1 MCGIFGSNNIETFR
15 KLYFKNIQR
24 GNFVRSI
31 TKLFPAGT
39 KNDIRVETN
48 YEQELDKHIHEN
60 PFCIYYIGH
69 LQSPTSKIRR
79 FDVSTSHPFSL
90 NNQYLAHNGVL
101 ENDRELIEQYN
112 LEGYNDVDS
121 SVILPLKEK
130 LGFVDAFSA
139 LQGTFACWYYN
150 SNTGCL
156 RILRSGSTL
165 FLNGGNF
172 TSVSMPYYKYINEGS
187 VLEYN
192 FTSNNFT
199 EVSTFEL
206 NKAPFF
212 L

>member
-15 KLYFKNIQR
+15 ELYIKNTER

-39 KNDIRVETN
+39 RNDIRVEIN
-48 YEQELDKHIHEN
+48 YEQDLGKHIHEN
-60 PFCIYYIGH
+60 PFCMYYLGH
-69 LQSPTSKIRR
+69 LQSPTSKVRD
-79 FDVSTSHPFSL
+79 FNKTTSHPFNL

-101 ENDRELIEQYN
+101 ENDRDLIEEYN

-130 LGFVDAFSA
+130 IGFTDAFSA

-156 RILRSGSTL
+156 RIVRSGCTL
-165 FLNGGNF
+165 FFNGGNF
-172 TSVSMPYYKYINEGS
+172 SSASMSDYKYINEGS
-187 VLEYN
+187 ILEYN
-192 FTSNNFT
+192 FTSNTFK
-199 EVSTFEL
+199 EVNQFEL
-206 NKAPFF
+206 NKTPFF